1 MRSADN
7 FRERQP
13 DLQERSPRDP
23 APRLKRRRQH
33 SAARYRVGTRI
44 RAARLHANLSQED
57 VAEQVGLDRKT
68 IYRIE
73 LGTIGARLDWLVEI
87 SHAVGAELADL
98 VRE

>member
-1 MRSADN
+1 M
-7 FRERQP
+7 
-13 DLQERSPRDP
+13 
-23 APRLKRRRQH
+23 
-33 SAARYRVGTRI
+33 
-44 RAARLHANLSQED
+44 
-57 VAEQVGLDRKT
+57 AEQVGLDRKT